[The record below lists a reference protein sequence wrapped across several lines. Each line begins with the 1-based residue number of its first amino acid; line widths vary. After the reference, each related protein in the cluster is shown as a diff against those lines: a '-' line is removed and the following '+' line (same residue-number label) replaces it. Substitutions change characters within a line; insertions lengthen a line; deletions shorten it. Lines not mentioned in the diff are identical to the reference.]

1 MFEFVSNAKPSLFAY
16 PKPTEPPK
24 KETVTKVA
32 TAVLSTTA
40 KAKAREKKKAAAE
53 GDQMDTVS
61 QSRAVDISRLT
72 TMHRTRRRRRMSK

>member
-1 MFEFVSNAKPSLFAY
+1 MQ
-16 PKPTEPPK
+16 PPK

-53 GDQMDTVS
+53 GESPDSVCCTQTVINS
-61 QSRAVDISRLT
+61 KTEHRGYYRKTPMSR
-72 TMHRTRRRRRMSK
+72 

>member
-1 MFEFVSNAKPSLFAY
+1 MFAY
-16 PKPTEPPK
+16 PPPTQPPK

-53 GDQMDTVS
+53 GDAMDTVGFL
-61 QSRAVDISRLT
+61 VYMLWLRLT
-72 TMHRTRRRRRMSK
+72 KDDRMRRRRRTETSR